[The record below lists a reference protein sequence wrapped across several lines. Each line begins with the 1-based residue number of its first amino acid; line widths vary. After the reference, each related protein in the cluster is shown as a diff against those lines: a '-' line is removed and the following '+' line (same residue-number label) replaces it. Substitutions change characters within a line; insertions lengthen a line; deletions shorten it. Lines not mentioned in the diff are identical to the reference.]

1 VNRLL
6 AAALVALGALGPGTS
21 WGEER
26 DYVVLLLPARET
38 PTSRR
43 LKAEVSK
50 LDLAV
55 HVAQTDEPFDPDEPR
70 MAELAQTFGGEA
82 LVLLSSDGRVATIWF
97 SQAGQG
103 EKLKRVVQADSG
115 SADLRSESV
124 VVGTMELL
132 RVRLLTRRQAQPE
145 RAPPPPTPTPP
156 LAVEPDYRPLTVGV
170 VVGLDKPGAKFSF
183 GSSYQVSADF
193 QVVRPLALRALL
205 RLPAASSQTSL
216 GGATAEVQAIT
227 AVGGLSLGFNPT
239 PELRLDAFGGLG
251 GAHVSARGFSAPGKQ
266 ALTRQ
271 LSEWLFVGAGGAR
284 AALQI
289 APILNVTTQAG
300 VTVSALPV
308 EVVIDHQVAAV
319 WGRPALFFGI
329 GLELRPDLGGG
340 GKGEALRETSG
351 VFRL

>member
-1 VNRLL
+1 MNRLL
-6 AAALVALGALGPGTS
+6 AAALVALGALGPATS

-55 HVAQTDEPFDPDEPR
+55 HVAQTDEPVDADEPR

-97 SQAGQG
+97 SQAGEG
-103 EKLKRVVQADSG
+103 EKLKRVVQAESG

-124 VVGTMELL
+124 VVGTVELL
-132 RVRLLTRRQAQPE
+132 RVRLLTRRQAEPE
-145 RAPPPPTPTPP
+145 PPPPLPTPP
-156 LAVEPDYRPLTVGV
+156 PPPPPVEPEYRPLTVGT
-170 VVGLDKPGAKFSF
+170 VVGLDKAGSKFSF

-193 QVVRPLALRALL
+193 QLAKPLSARAAL

-216 GGATAEVQAIT
+216 GGATAEVQTVIT
-227 AVGGLSLGFNPT
+227 VGGVALGFNPT
-239 PELRLDAFGGLG
+239 PALRLDAFGGLG
-251 GAHVSARGFSAPGKQ
+251 GAHVSALGFSAPGKE

-271 LSEWLFVGAGGAR
+271 LSRWLFVGAGGGR

-289 APILNVTTQAG
+289 APILNVTAQASA
-300 VTVSALPV
+300 VVSALPV
-308 EVVIDHQVAAV
+308 EIVIDHQVAAV

-329 GLELRPDLGGG
+329 GLELRP
-340 GKGEALRETSG
+340 ELR
-351 VFRL
+351 